1 MYISFIMQN
10 EIQKLKSGIKVTI
23 VGAVVNI
30 ILVILKLYFGFIGRS
45 QALIAD
51 GIHSLSD
58 LFSDAV
64 VLLGL
69 NWGSKDADDNHPF
82 GHGRI
87 ETVSALIVGLILVG
101 VAVGIIYKSVQ
112 SLYEHE
118 PMQPT
123 IWTIMAA
130 FVSIISKEALYRYTV
145 FIGRKYK
152 SLAVVANAWHHRTDA
167 FSSIAVLIGI
177 TGAYLNPNWVYAD
190 ALASLFVTYFII
202 KVGWE
207 LIWQALKEVVD
218 TAPDEEVLQLI
229 RTISESIEGVQ
240 NAHDIKARYSGGRIF
255 TEVHIVVDK
264 NLSVFE
270 GHTIAKNVEY
280 TLIDEI
286 DELVKVIVHVDP
298 SENKIIH

>member
-1 MYISFIMQN
+1 MQT
-10 EIQKLKSGIKVTI
+10 EDPKLKSGMKVTI
-23 VGAVVNI
+23 VGAIVNI
-30 ILVILKLYFGFIGRS
+30 FLVIIKLYFGFIGRS
-45 QALIAD
+45 QALVAD

-69 NWGSKDADDNHPF
+69 NWGAKDADDNHPF

-87 ETVSALIVGLILVG
+87 ETVSALVIGLLLIA
-101 VAVGIIYKSVQ
+101 VAVGIVYKSVQ
-112 SLYEHE
+112 TLYHHE
-118 PMQPT
+118 PVQPT
-123 IWTIMAA
+123 IWTILAA
-130 FVSIISKEALYRYTV
+130 FVSIVLKEILYHYTV
-145 FIGRKYK
+145 YIGKKHK
-152 SLAVVANAWHHRTDA
+152 SLVIVANAWHHRTDA

-190 ALASLFVTYFII
+190 ALASLFVTYFIV

-229 RTISESIEGVQ
+229 RAISERIDGVL
-240 NAHDIKARYSGGRIF
+240 NAHDIKARYSGGRII

-298 SENKIIH
+298 SDNKIIH